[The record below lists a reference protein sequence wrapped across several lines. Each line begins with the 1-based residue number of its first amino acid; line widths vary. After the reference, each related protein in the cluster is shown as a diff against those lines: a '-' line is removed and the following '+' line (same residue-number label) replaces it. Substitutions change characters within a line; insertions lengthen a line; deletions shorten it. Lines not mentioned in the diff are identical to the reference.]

1 MTPGSIRGVRKKK
14 CMQAHRRPRFPRPY
28 LTVVLSPFA
37 RHHRSPSLSIYQPV
51 HATTDTVAPPP
62 LSTQGHPNAFPPP
75 TTTRPPPVVTAL
87 PPMASPAQQRQPS
100 TTQSKG
106 VIGPFKC
113 MCVQERMHVRY
124 TYASSKIIEK
134 ILGESGVADVPL
146 WRRRHRLAPGR
157 RRVPPSFSSSPP
169 SLPSL
174 LPGVC
179 FESICNSLS
188 LSRVCVA
195 TLHATF
201 STQPTRR
208 EIGNLKSKL
217 RTTARRAHPR
227 PSFSRITL
235 DHPVELPGL
244 APNPG
249 VRHRTREIE

>member
-75 TTTRPPPVVTAL
+75 TTIRPPPVVTAL

-106 VIGPFKC
+106 VIEPFEC
-113 MCVQERMHVRY
+113 ICVEERMHVRY

-146 WRRRHRLAPGR
+146 WRRRHRRPR
-157 RRVPPSFSSSPP
+157 PSPRSTVIFF
-169 SLPSL
+169 SLPPAPAL
-174 LPGVC
+174 LSPGFV
-179 FESICNSLS
+179 
-188 LSRVCVA
+188 SRVYAILSCSLA
-195 TLHATF
+195 CALLRCTLRFQHR
-201 STQPTRR
+201 PTRR

-235 DHPVELPGL
+235 DHRWSSRAWYQTRGCVIELGK
-244 APNPG
+244 
-249 VRHRTREIE
+249 